1 MLQFTTLLDAIDGLT
16 NLLKKIEGSL
26 PFKAYQSSKPSS
38 LTEFTKLARV
48 EPLTVLSKDL
58 LTVEYMPEIM
68 QTMLNIFV
76 GYYLQAV
83 AITSSIE
90 SVRIIKVLDRLNPDR
105 DPNMLDLLNF
115 SRDVATSGLGFES
128 YDDTLYLSEENY
140 KFRLP
145 KAGMALEGKTWRK
158 AKHSQDYEDDS
169 GNSVKVDYRDP
180 NSGAAYNSG
189 KQKYNP
195 VNDQRF
201 DKKVADAVAKKIGKD
216 NLDLDQKVASA
227 VLKKLEEEG
236 KTQKKEPELDTKF
249 DRLPYSGKD
258 GTNTIV
264 NEVVNLAV
272 GKYIDVTVTAT
283 PMLVSTDSDKS
294 KVENVPITLKIP
306 VNVRLAPVVVPDF
319 TIDHILTIKKADN
332 TFVER
337 YHSWRSG
344 RISFIKDLIFCQD
357 MIDAHKKALMND
369 ETGTYAEIMRRVSN
383 SMKKGVLTQ
392 NPSLSSASNIFI
404 ISDDIARNI
413 EVKLGGKLSN
423 ARIRQKAF
431 ENTYA
436 MIIAV
441 VDRRFERVIFYYRGI
456 ETATNVSLREIKAS
470 NKSKGPDILDV
481 FKALNS
487 GNAASF

>member
-169 GNSVKVDYRDP
+169 GN
-180 NSGAAYNSG
+180 
-189 KQKYNP
+189 
-195 VNDQRF
+195 
-201 DKKVADAVAKKIGKD
+201 
-216 NLDLDQKVASA
+216 
-227 VLKKLEEEG
+227 
-236 KTQKKEPELDTKF
+236 KEPELDTKF

>member
-1 MLQFTTLLDAIDGLT
+1 MFQFTTLLDAIDGLT

-26 PFKAYQSSKPSS
+26 PFKAYQSTKPSS

-48 EPLTVLSKDL
+48 EPLTVLSRDL
-58 LTVEYMPEIM
+58 LTVEYMPDVM

-105 DPNMLDLLNF
+105 DPNMMDLLEF
-115 SRDVATSGLGFES
+115 SRDVATRGMGFES
-128 YDDTLYLSEENY
+128 YDDGLYLSEENY
-140 KFRLP
+140 RFRLP
-145 KAGMALEGKTWRK
+145 KTGLGLEVGYPTSSSKITTGQPSKQQYSGIDGRK
-158 AKHSQDYEDDS
+158 HDAPKNKPHNDQPNSSNLKPNEYV
-169 GNSVKVDYRDP
+169 GNDGLIHVREKPEVIPDP
-180 NSGAAYNSG
+180 NTDFTRSPFS
-189 KQKYNP
+189 
-195 VNDQRF
+195 
-201 DKKVADAVAKKIGKD
+201 
-216 NLDLDQKVASA
+216 S
-227 VLKKLEEEG
+227 
-236 KTQKKEPELDTKF
+236 
-249 DRLPYSGKD
+249 KD
-258 GTNTIV
+258 GTSTIV

-332 TFVER
+332 TLTER

-357 MIDAHKKALMND
+357 MIDAHKKAMMND
-369 ETGTYAEIMRRVSN
+369 ESGTYAEIMRRVSN

-404 ISDDIARNI
+404 ISDEIARNI

-423 ARIRQKAF
+423 SRIRQKAF

-456 ETATNVSLREIKAS
+456 ETATNVSIREIRVA

-487 GNAASF
+487 GSAASF

>member
-1 MLQFTTLLDAIDGLT
+1 MFDFSSFRNNINFKSVVQVTTLLAAIDGVI
-16 NLLKKIEGSL
+16 NIINKVGKSVPYKSL
-26 PFKAYQSSKPSS
+26 QAVKPAS
-38 LTEFTKLARV
+38 LVEFTKLARV
-48 EPLTVLSKDL
+48 EPLTVISKDL
-58 LTVEYMPEIM
+58 LTVEYMPDIM
-68 QTMLNIFV
+68 QSLLNIFV

-83 AITSSIE
+83 AITASID
-90 SVRIIKVLDRLNPDR
+90 SVRVIKVLDRLNPDR
-105 DPNMLDLLNF
+105 DPGMV
-115 SRDVATSGLGFES
+115 DVIGFAKDRATNGLGFES
-128 YDDTLYLSEENY
+128 HDDNFYLSEENY
-140 KFRLP
+140 RFKLP
-145 KAGMALEGKTWRK
+145 RTNIALEAGYPKT
-158 AKHSQDYEDDS
+158 SSTIVQDNDKPITDFT
-169 GNSVKVDYRDP
+169 KTQH
-180 NSGAAYNSG
+180 YNT
-189 KQKYNP
+189 
-195 VNDQRF
+195 
-201 DKKVADAVAKKIGKD
+201 KD
-216 NLDLDQKVASA
+216 NS
-227 VLKKLEEEG
+227 
-236 KTQKKEPELDTKF
+236 
-249 DRLPYSGKD
+249 
-258 GTNTIV
+258 NTII
-264 NEVVNLAV
+264 NEAVNLAV
-272 GKYIDVTVTAT
+272 GKYIDVTITAAPT
-283 PMLVSTDSDKS
+283 MVSTNSDKS

-319 TIDHILTIKKADN
+319 TIDHILTIKRTDN

-357 MIDAHKKALMND
+357 MIDAHKKALISD

-383 SMKKGVLTQ
+383 STKKGVLTQ

-404 ISDDIARNI
+404 ISDEIAKNV
-413 EVKLGGKLSN
+413 EAKLGGKLSN

-456 ETATNVSLREIKAS
+456 ETSTNVSIREIRAS

>member
-1 MLQFTTLLDAIDGLT
+1 MLQFTTLLEALDGLT

-26 PFKAYQSSKPSS
+26 PFKVYQSTKPTS

-48 EPLTVLSKDL
+48 EPLTVLSRDL

-68 QTMLNIFV
+68 NTLLNMFV

-105 DPNMLDLLNF
+105 DPNMLDLLDF
-115 SRDVATSGLGFES
+115 SRNVAANGLGFES

-145 KAGMALEGKTWRK
+145 KAGMALEAGYDFAKVKHEVIQNPQQTLQQSYTGVDGKKKYGTPPTPSK
-158 AKHSQDYEDDS
+158 SDNKDDKQRQKEENDS
-169 GNSVKVDYRDP
+169 RRMQEKGYLDSRGQWVQKVDKDTPEEP
-180 NSGAAYNSG
+180 NTDFTRS
-189 KQKYNP
+189 
-195 VNDQRF
+195 
-201 DKKVADAVAKKIGKD
+201 
-216 NLDLDQKVASA
+216 
-227 VLKKLEEEG
+227 
-236 KTQKKEPELDTKF
+236 
-249 DRLPYSGKD
+249 PYSAKD
-258 GTNTIV
+258 GANAIV

-319 TIDHILTIKKADN
+319 TIDHILTIKRADN
-332 TFVER
+332 TFTER
-337 YHSWRSG
+337 FHTWRAG
-344 RISFIKDLIFCQD
+344 RIRFFKDLIMCQD
-357 MIDAHKKALMND
+357 MIDAHKKALMSD
-369 ETGTYAEIMRRVSN
+369 ESGTYAEIMRRVAN
-383 SMKKGVLTQ
+383 SMKKGALTQ
-392 NPSLSSASNIFI
+392 NPSLSSASNIFV

-456 ETATNVSLREIKAS
+456 ETSTNVSLREIKAA